1 MRKHSLSLSLLFFF
15 FWAAHK
21 RAHFADSH
29 RPEYERRPVRSDPHW
44 LKLSTVRCS
53 RLRLKVSLEAT
64 ATTNNRRL
72 ALPFSLLTAP
82 TVYKTWQLSVLTC
95 CYWRVCNTGACTS
108 VQLLIIVFFFFLKN
122 VLKYLLP
129 PVLVCPPVFL
139 LLSLILVQY
148 AAGGLWVGALFHQ
161 PGASVR
167 VLFHFAS
174 WC

>member
-1 MRKHSLSLSLLFFF
+1 M
-15 FWAAHK
+15 
-21 RAHFADSH
+21 
-29 RPEYERRPVRSDPHW
+29 RSDPHW

-53 RLRLKVSLEAT
+53 RLRLTVSLEAT

-108 VQLLIIVFFFFLKN
+108 VQLLIIVFLFFFLKN